1 MFYALIETGEYEG
14 THVEIYKLDK
24 LDKDKFIEFCKIS
37 EDLEWEEQL
46 RLMLF
51 CENIEL
57 AKSKYLYYYTVKPID
72 TLLEEISDNYKWT
85 IIDELEEGKDLIIST
100 YEKLLS
106 YNFLEVE

>member
-14 THVEIYKLDK
+14 THVEIYELDK

-57 AKSKYLYYYTVKPID
+57 AESKYLYYYTVKPID
-72 TLLEEISDNYKWT
+72 KLLAQIKENYKWAVKL
-85 IIDELEEGKDLIIST
+85 DEPEEYKDLTLST
-100 YEKLLS
+100 YKKLIS
-106 YNFLEVE
+106 YSFR